1 MNSPKQKRS
10 ARFPNDPNPDDPLIG
25 ARLRYVLGA
34 VEARIGQA
42 LRDAGFTDIQ
52 LAHFKVLRFPPPEN
66 ERPIDLAQRAGMTK
80 QAMNYLL
87 VQLEELGYV
96 HRSPGEKSG
105 RSISLTD
112 KGWKVAQIQR
122 ATVRAL
128 EREWASKMGTRRFE
142 TFQAVL
148 MELAASEAR
157 DDMSVSAACNAPV
170 RGP

>member
-1 MNSPKQKRS
+1 MAPRHQHPSN
-10 ARFPNDPNPDDPLIG
+10 RFPEDPNPDDPLIG

-34 VEARIGQA
+34 VELRIVQA
-42 LRDAGFTDIQ
+42 LMDAGFTDIH

-96 HRSPGEKSG
+96 RRNPGEGSG
-105 RSISLTD
+105 RRISLTD

-128 EREWASKMGTRRFE
+128 EREWAQKFGARRFE
-142 TFQAVL
+142 TFLGVL
-148 MELAASEAR
+148 QELADSQTKDGVPVAGSR
-157 DDMSVSAACNAPV
+157 D
-170 RGP
+170 G

>member
-1 MNSPKQKRS
+1 MVKSLYHMDSTRQHPPS
-10 ARFPNDPNPDDPLIG
+10 RFPDDPNPDDPLIG

-34 VEARIGQA
+34 VEARIGQS
-42 LRDAGFTDIQ
+42 LMDAGFTDIH

-66 ERPIDLAQRAGMTK
+66 ERPGDLAHRAGTTK

-96 HRSPGEKSG
+96 RRSSGQGSG
-105 RSISLTD
+105 RRISLTD

-122 ATVRAL
+122 ATVRAV

-148 MELAASEAR
+148 KELADQVDFDGGR
-157 DDMSVSAACNAPV
+157 P
-170 RGP
+170 